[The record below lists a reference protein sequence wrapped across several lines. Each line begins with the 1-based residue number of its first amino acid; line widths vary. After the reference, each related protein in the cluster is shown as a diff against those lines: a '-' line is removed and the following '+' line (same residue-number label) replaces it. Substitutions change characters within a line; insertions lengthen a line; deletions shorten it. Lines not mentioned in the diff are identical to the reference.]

1 MVKCV
6 SPLHA
11 GDGRQRKR
19 ERERITSEIQKG
31 LALGVQTR
39 CTVENKPLRT
49 NSSKAKQCF

>member
-1 MVKCV
+1 MVKFV